1 MTLQVLRMER
11 RYAPTLGRVRSRA
24 DLSIG
29 ETAEHLWVRIESS
42 TDEPLDG
49 DLLSLPAVCFAVLE
63 DGQLIERGLR
73 VPLGHLPAA
82 DWVSI
87 AEWMTIRIEAPALA
101 AQAPPPVRLQ
111 MEPSPDPQTT
121 GVLVTSCEKWEQY
134 VQTAPQIRL
143 NPLSFAQNSDRQV
156 VIRGTPLPPISGTY
170 FVESDGVA
178 VAAGW
183 RWTPPVAA
191 NVVARLLQVA
201 GEDLALLYA
210 DGTWERIGGE
220 QFVPA
225 SRVAVR
231 LSSQEQRDE
240 R

>member
-11 RYAPTLGRVRSRA
+11 RYAATLGRVRSRS
-24 DLSIG
+24 DLKIG
-29 ETAEHLWVRIESS
+29 ETAEHLWVQIEE

-49 DLLSLPAVCFAVLE
+49 DLLSLPAVCFAALE
-63 DGQLIERGLR
+63 DGQLIERGQR
-73 VPLGHLPAA
+73 VPRGYLPKV
-82 DWVSI
+82 DWSPI
-87 AEWMTIRIEAPALA
+87 DQWMTIQMTAPALA

-111 MEPSPDPQTT
+111 MAPSDDPQTT
-121 GVLVTSCEKWEQY
+121 SVLVTSCEKWEKY

-143 NPLSFAQNSDRQV
+143 SPLSFAQNGDRQV
-156 VIRGTPLPPISGTY
+156 VIRGTPLPPISGTH

-183 RWTPPVAA
+183 RWNPPVAA
-191 NVVARLLQVA
+191 NVLARSLQVA
-201 GEDLALLYA
+201 ADDLALLYA

-220 QFVPA
+220 EFVQA

-231 LSSQEQRDE
+231 LSSQERRDE